1 MVGNVSEWTRSSYR
15 PYPYR
20 DDDGRNADARP
31 TCRPRRLLGRPPR
44 DAGSS
49 VRCAYEP
56 WQKVYDVGF
65 RVIVED
71 ATGSTGIALG
81 AEDVRFR

>member
-1 MVGNVSEWTRSSYR
+1 MGNVSEWTRSSYR

-20 DDDGRNADARP
+20 DDDGRNAEANSERRVARGGSWAD
-31 TCRPRRLLGRPPR
+31 RPA

-49 VRCAYEP
+49 VRRAYEP

-71 ATGSTGIALG
+71 AAVPENRSL
-81 AEDVRFR
+81 